1 MKKKLGKIIQ
11 IADNYQLIGI
21 HEITMSEHQNSEIIT
36 KQKIDKAINL
46 LKEQKPKEREDV
58 SDREAIRKMRRYIEK
73 LTSDKYGY
81 SYDEVSEMLKG
92 LGINLAGSRIKYL
105 IGELKK
111 STHRRQKTDSSGNS
125 STLSN
130 PATETQPTVGNTAIE
145 TEPPVENTASV
156 QASSEPEKST
166 VNSAKGKRKSK
177 QPFSQEQSA
186 QSNLEGE
193 LNNPA
198 FQPKLYSA
206 EDL

>member
-1 MKKKLGKIIQ
+1 
-11 IADNYQLIGI
+11 
-21 HEITMSEHQNSEIIT
+21 MSEHQNSEVIT
-36 KQKIDKAINL
+36 KEKIDKAINL
-46 LKEQKPKEREDV
+46 LKKQKPKEREDV
-58 SDREAIRKMRRYIEK
+58 SDKEAIRKMRRYIEK
-73 LTSDKYGY
+73 LTSNKYGY

-111 STHRRQKTDSSGNS
+111 STHRHQKTDSRGNS

-130 PATETQPTVGNTAIE
+130 PATETQLTVGNTAIE
-145 TEPPVENTASV
+145 NTAIETESAV
-156 QASSEPEKST
+156 VNTTSDQGSSEPDKST

-177 QPFSQEQSA
+177 QPAPQQQQAE
-186 QSNLEGE
+186 SNLEGE